1 MSNTPGAIRISKHAD
16 ARCRQRGLTSGAIA
30 LVMEF
35 GEVVDDGYVMS
46 LKVLG
51 PARKAL
57 QAQKRVR
64 ESQQLDHLRNITVID
79 MDNTLVTVYRA
90 DKTRLRRLRRGHI
103 LTQSEKQRRTLGCEL
118 L

>member
-1 MSNTPGAIRISKHAD
+1 MSNTPGAIRISNHAD
-16 ARCRQRGLTSGAIA
+16 ARCRQRGLTSEAIA

-35 GEVVDDGYVMS
+35 GELVDDGFVRS
-46 LKVLG
+46 SKVLG

-64 ESQQLDHLRNITVID
+64 ESQQLDHLRNVAVID

-103 LTQSEKQRRTLGCEL
+103 LTQCEKQGRTLGCEL